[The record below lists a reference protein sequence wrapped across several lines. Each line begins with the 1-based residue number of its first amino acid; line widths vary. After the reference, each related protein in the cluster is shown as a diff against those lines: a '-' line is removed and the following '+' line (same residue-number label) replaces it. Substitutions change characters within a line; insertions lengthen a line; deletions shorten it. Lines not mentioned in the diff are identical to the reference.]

1 MKTQSKKGW
10 FPNVYTILFLLA
22 VVAAVLT
29 WIVPAGSYERVTE
42 ENVTKVVAGTYHV
55 IEQNPQG
62 PWEIFQALVTGFKN
76 QSSLIYM
83 ILFVSAAVYMMTE
96 TKAVNTTFSKLAKAV
111 EGKEEIAI
119 FCVMFFMSM
128 GGATGVF
135 GNATLVLIPIGIFL
149 SQAMGFDKTLG
160 FFMIFFGQFSGFNVG
175 WANAG
180 VLGVAQSIAEV
191 PMFSGFGARVVFHI
205 VNFLLCY
212 GFVILYLK
220 QLRKDPTRSLNYEPG
235 MSKTDYMGNQGGS
248 DGLGDSRITT
258 RQLLTMLCMCGG
270 LVAIVIG
277 ALKFKWGADK
287 ISATFLVVCCLIGI
301 VSCRDMN
308 VAFDRF
314 IKGCATGVSAAFIVG
329 FANALTVLMNNGQIM
344 DTIVYWLAKPVEYVG
359 PTLGAGVMFLANAL
373 INFFISSGSGQA
385 AAVMPIMVPIADL
398 AGITRQV
405 AVQAFQFGDGFTNC
419 MIPTIGTLMGGL
431 GFAGISYGR
440 YLKKAVPL
448 ILVQVVLA
456 FFALMFLQSIGW
468 TGL

>member
-1 MKTQSKKGW
+1 MKEGNKRSW

-22 VVAAVLT
+22 IVSAILT

-55 IEQNPQG
+55 IGQNPQG

-83 ILFVSAAVYMMTE
+83 ILFVGAAVYMITE
-96 TKAVNTTFSKLAKAV
+96 TKAIDTIFMKLAKAV
-111 EGKEEIAI
+111 KGREEIAI

-160 FFMIFFGQFSGFNVG
+160 FFMIFFGQFAGFNVG

-180 VLGVAQSIAEV
+180 VLGVAQAIAEV
-191 PMFSGFGARVVFHI
+191 PLFSGFSARVIFHI
-205 VNFLLCY
+205 VNFTLSY
-212 GFVILYLK
+212 AFVIFYLHQIK
-220 QLRKDPTRSLNYEPG
+220 KDPCKSLNYEQG
-235 MSKTDYMGNQGGS
+235 LKTNDIMGYQ
-248 DGLGDSRITT
+248 DGELGDAPVTKVQVLS
-258 RQLLTMLCMCGG
+258 MLCMVAG
-270 LVAIVIG
+270 LAAVVIG

-287 ISATFLVVCCLIGI
+287 ISATFLVVCLLIGC
-301 VSCRDMN
+301 VSCKDIN
-308 VAFDRF
+308 VGFNRF
-314 IKGCATGVSAAFIVG
+314 IKGCASTVGAAFIVG
-329 FANALTVLMNNGQIM
+329 FANCLTVLMSNGF
-344 DTIVYWLAKPVEYVG
+344 
-359 PTLGAGVMFLANAL
+359 MFLANAL

-398 AGITRQV
+398 TGITRQV

-419 MIPTIGTLMGGL
+419 VIPTIGTLMGGL
-431 GFAGISYGR
+431 GFAGISYGK
-440 YLKKAVPL
+440 YLKKAMPL
-448 ILVQVVLA
+448 ILVQITLA
-456 FFALMFLQSIGW
+456 FFTLMFLQSIGW